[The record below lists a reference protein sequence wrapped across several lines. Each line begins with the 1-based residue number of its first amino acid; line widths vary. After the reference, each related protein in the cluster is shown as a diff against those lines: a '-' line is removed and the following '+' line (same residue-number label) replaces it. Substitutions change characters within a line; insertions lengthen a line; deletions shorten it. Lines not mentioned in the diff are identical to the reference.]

1 MAPPILFCFPLL
13 FHLRSVLTARA
24 KASAAIRRLRASLDK
39 TREQTGTPYHFL
51 FIHGAYHGGWCF
63 DALVEQLREEGHGRE
78 AVALEGTAVDAVSS
92 FEENLMG
99 YPDAYRALTFDKM
112 VDRTVEKVASLPDD
126 AKVVLVGHSWGCM
139 PMTMAAEKCPPER
152 LAFIVYLSGPCPS
165 DGQSAFDLGNEW
177 FATPASEGGGAE
189 LITEVMDK
197 GKFWEDHYP
206 EDDLRSPSGLRVK
219 RSPSDKTDEK
229 LQFVRRVGQAEFY
242 CDLSEME
249 RVRKALYGC
258 CPERVS
264 AEMLARMRPMPLAN
278 FSVRVALTERFE
290 SIPRAYV
297 KCLRDESMHPA
308 YQEFIVKR
316 RGFREGSNAVYELDT
331 DHSPQVSHTKQLA
344 ALLADLAEGWER
356 EGKLQ
361 K

>member
-1 MAPPILFCFPLL
+1 
-13 FHLRSVLTARA
+13 
-24 KASAAIRRLRASLDK
+24 
-39 TREQTGTPYHFL
+39 
-51 FIHGAYHGGWCF
+51 
-63 DALVEQLREEGHGRE
+63 
-78 AVALEGTAVDAVSS
+78 VALEGTAVDAVSS

-308 YQEFIVKR
+308 YREFIVKR
-316 RGFREGSNAVYELDT
+316 RGFGRGAMLCMSWTRTTRRRCRTPSSWRPCWPTWPRDGRGRGSFRSRQTDGGRYACWHGVVWVSVCLSGVCKWQGVNAFASIEGAWIRDCLYG
-331 DHSPQVSHTKQLA
+331 A
-344 ALLADLAEGWER
+344 G
-356 EGKLQ
+356 G
-361 K
+361 